1 MIQSSSYPILDP
13 VFIHRCTRFEAVFEG
28 DSIDIHPG
36 TESIVRVIFSP
47 KFEGLFKATLEL
59 VFYHNQLSAWFVV
72 RRMLEGTAGS
82 LEDHKHLDSLGQED
96 DKTSRE
102 VSLRKIIL
110 LFPRDQRRKSRYFPD
125 YEVPPMVQQAV
136 DNSTATC
143 PYDKNAPDLVSAL
156 RPDNLNMNTYAH
168 YFAALLSVE
177 DGHQQYIR
185 SEKWDVLCQPAD
197 EVNVRWRS
205 QQYRWVFCLG
215 PPLYIFVYKYLR
227 SVEIE
232 KDDEDLLPEVA
243 LGDFL
248 WLDDIQDN
256 IRYEGRVANIN
267 VFTRHHLAVLKMTVR
282 LPAEFRLYEGTQL
295 LVQFRH
301 NRITLRRQYHALTSS
316 FTSPRRL
323 LFPSVSDI
331 KSNRPLSRAEIYN
344 LKFRHLINRRIRDD
358 PQQLQAVISILEQPP
373 GSVPFIV
380 YGP

>member
-47 KFEGLFKATLEL
+47 NFEGLFKATLEL

-102 VSLRKIIL
+102 VSLQKIIL

-177 DGHQQYIR
+177 DGHQQYVR
-185 SEKWDVLCQPAD
+185 SEKWIHCANLWTRSMFAGAANSIGGFSVLVPRCTFLFTNIYAA
-197 EVNVRWRS
+197 
-205 QQYRWVFCLG
+205 
-215 PPLYIFVYKYLR
+215 LR
-227 SVEIE
+227 
-232 KDDEDLLPEVA
+232 L
-243 LGDFL
+243 
-248 WLDDIQDN
+248 
-256 IRYEGRVANIN
+256 R
-267 VFTRHHLAVLKMTVR
+267 KMTKIFCQR
-282 LPAEFRLYEGTQL
+282 WPWG
-295 LVQFRH
+295 
-301 NRITLRRQYHALTSS
+301 IS
-316 FTSPRRL
+316 F
-323 LFPSVSDI
+323 
-331 KSNRPLSRAEIYN
+331 
-344 LKFRHLINRRIRDD
+344 
-358 PQQLQAVISILEQPP
+358 
-373 GSVPFIV
+373 G
-380 YGP
+380 